1 MKYIKYIS
9 TTVGKIGI
17 IEEDGKIVQVAI
29 GKESIQNDVMQK
41 DTKVLLEATKQLTQY
56 FEGKRKEFNL
66 PINLKGTEFMK
77 KVWNEL
83 EKIPYGK
90 TMTYGEIARILADR
104 RGIDRMAAQAVGQAV
119 GKNPV
124 CILVPCHRVLGQCQR
139 LTGYA
144 GGLERKKALLTLE
157 GAEFLPDSN

>member
-90 TMTYGEIARILADR
+90 TVTYKEIAERV
-104 RGIDRMAAQAVGQAV
+104 GNPKAARAVGMANN
-119 GKNPV
+119 KNP
-124 CILVPCHRVLGQCQR
+124 IPIIVPCHRVIGANGKLV
-139 LTGYA
+139 GYA
-144 GGLERKKALLTLE
+144 LGLDMKEQLLNLE
-157 GAEFLPDSN
+157 QKQL